1 MSQRVLQAALAAFMA
16 SSLQL
21 RISSPPEHTY
31 RWKVAANSKGAYR
44 PGHLSSYLRKIDLLR
59 SFMNFLKESSRRE
72 AKQKIQLNKKDSA
85 ELVETWK
92 TTHLC

>member
-1 MSQRVLQAALAAFMA
+1 
-16 SSLQL
+16 
-21 RISSPPEHTY
+21 
-31 RWKVAANSKGAYR
+31 
-44 PGHLSSYLRKIDLLR
+44 
-59 SFMNFLKESSRRE
+59 MNFLKESSRRE